1 MNESRKRG
9 EPVNPQEDILI
20 RPYQEDDFPAIHE
33 LNKQEQWNNLVT
45 KEQDLK
51 QAWTNST
58 LAVVAE
64 IDGQLIGY
72 LRGLTDGFI
81 SLYIC
86 ELLVRQNYRKS
97 GIGKKLLQFVHS
109 QYPKTRME
117 LLASSTSRSF
127 YEAQGYRPFYGFRKT
142 MGE

>member
-1 MNESRKRG
+1 MKNT
-9 EPVNPQEDILI
+9 QENLVI
-20 RPYQEDDFPAIHE
+20 RSYREDDFPAIHG
-33 LNKQEQWNNLVT
+33 LNKQEQWNNLAA
-45 KEQDLK
+45 KEQDTQ

-58 LAVVAE
+58 VAVVAE
-64 IDGQLIGY
+64 MDGQVIGC

-86 ELLVRQNYRKS
+86 EVLVSEKYRKS
-97 GIGKKLLQFVHS
+97 GVGKKLMRHVHS
-109 QYPKTRME
+109 LYPKTRME

-142 MGE
+142 IEE